1 MKKGLIVF
9 LVFAVVLVIGLLI
22 TGVFGKAE
30 ANTATLKVNATN
42 TTIVVRD
49 DQDQVISNDNGVLI
63 IGNTYTVTVTPYDD
77 CILQYLTINDIN
89 YFKKIENNQCSFE
102 CNGNVSIKA
111 ISVIDPTLE
120 DPPFTGIAEV
130 YSVTY
135 SACAVAGPGFSVRNV
150 NDVTLILYDSTNS
163 IVTRLGVG
171 ETFDLLVE
179 NEKYTIKYSSDT
191 AYKNIRITNTAI
203 DLKYHTF
210 PYTFTAKANSNL
222 RVTSFNSIAFNIIPQ
237 SVFNVGEQEQTGEF
251 VAGETYTLSDNA
263 PEGFKT
269 NLYVNNQLVQ
279 LPYTF
284 TYSEDMTFDFELVE
298 EEVEYTTTTYQFSN
312 IESITLSKRDGTGEE
327 IHLDVS
333 TGTAS
338 VQLELGTDYNYE
350 IVATAEY
357 VITSTIYNGSDFLRN
372 PTPAISGHLT
382 IVENGVY
389 QINTQQS
396 NAGIYLNLALPNNS
410 NGYISYTI
418 GIYDPELG
426 SQVDTRSVVVTS
438 QSAPTSVYVDLNAY
452 AGYGLTFDAAWVAN
466 GTSNSE
472 PLLIAFAD
480 NPDFVNTLYGNNIA
494 ANSFPVYNMI
504 FDENSAAGAA

>member
-42 TTIVVRD
+42 TTIIVRD
-49 DQDQVISNDNGVLI
+49 DQDQVMSNDNGVLI
-63 IGNTYTVTVTPYDD
+63 IGNTYSVEVLPNEAY
-77 CILQYLTINDIN
+77 ILKQLMLNSVSQLSN
-89 YFKKIENNQCSFE
+89 LENGKFSFV
-102 CNGNVSIKA
+102 CNGKTTITAASITNPDVGDSTDDAQTYKSIKFSSCKEKLGNYVLTD
-111 ISVIDPTLE
+111 IVLQVQDE
-120 DPPFTGIAEV
+120 DKNVLAELRV
-130 YSVTY
+130 GDTYDFLVMGQKYYLDAYSTETEY
-135 SACAVAGPGFSVRNV
+135 RYVAF
-150 NDVTLILYDSTNS
+150 STNS
-163 IVTRLGVG
+163 SGFTRYADFPEKFKVKW
-171 ETFDLLVE
+171 DLLVKINATNSTMFPNGFGIECVGAEGE
-179 NEKYTIKYSSDT
+179 NF
-191 AYKNIRITNTAI
+191 I
-203 DLKYHTF
+203 DL
-210 PYTFTAKANSNL
+210 
-222 RVTSFNSIAFNIIPQ
+222 V
-237 SVFNVGEQEQTGEF
+237 E
-251 VAGETYTLSDNA
+251 GETYTISDNA
-263 PEGFKT
+263 PEGYKT
-269 NLYVNNQLVQ
+269 IATLNNQPIS

-284 TYSEDMTFDFELVE
+284 TYTSGLEFDFEIVE
-298 EEVEYTTTTYQFSN
+298 EEVEYTTITYQFSN

-357 VITSTIYNGSDFLRN
+357 VITSTIYNGSDSLHN

-418 GIYDPELG
+418 GIYDPESG

-494 ANSFPVYNMI
+494 ANSFPVYNII